1 MEWFGFLVTIIGAA
15 TMACGLMK
23 WFVIMEG

>member
-23 WFVIMEG
+23 WFARMEG